1 MAKSKKPEGRP
12 ASPVTTFS
20 QLSERA
26 HSIEGVPLKD
36 LADYLE
42 YPLRDPSK
50 SKGYVGNLMQFAFG
64 LRPNSKPLPDLER
77 FRIEIK
83 TIPVDPDLNALE
95 NTRLTKINPSE
106 LVLEDEWSRSH
117 AFRKVTTILFVP
129 VVKHPRAA
137 ARVGGWYSR
146 SPFVWM
152 PSLDELAI
160 LEEDWKTVRDVYRK
174 GSVTK
179 SAIPGTYMFANT
191 QSRDSSVRE
200 RYKLPTGDEMEVQ
213 PKAFYLLKPLTTR
226 VLHET
231 ISWKRLLTPTK
242 REGDPVVVAAEDQAE
257 F

>member
-1 MAKSKKPEGRP
+1 MAKKKPEGRP
-12 ASPVTTFS
+12 ASPVTTFA
-20 QLSERA
+20 QLAERA

-42 YPLRDPSK
+42 YPLRDPSRY
-50 SKGYVGNLMQFAFG
+50 KGYVGNLVQFAFG
-64 LRPNSKPLPDLER
+64 LRPNSRPEPDLER

-129 VVKHPRAA
+129 VVKHPRAPSS
-137 ARVGGWYSR
+137 VGVWYAR

-152 PSLDELAI
+152 PSLEELGT
-160 LEEDWKTVRDVYRK
+160 LEEDWLSIRGRYRA
-174 GSVTK
+174 GSVSKT
-179 SAIPGTYMFANT
+179 AIPGTYMFANA
-191 QSRDSSVRE
+191 QSKDSSVRE
-200 RYKLPTGDEMEVQ
+200 RYSRANETEVVVQ

-226 VLHET
+226 VLRET
-231 ISWKRLLTPTK
+231 ISWSKLLTPTQ
-242 REGDPVVVAAEDQAE
+242 REGGQVVVAADDQPE